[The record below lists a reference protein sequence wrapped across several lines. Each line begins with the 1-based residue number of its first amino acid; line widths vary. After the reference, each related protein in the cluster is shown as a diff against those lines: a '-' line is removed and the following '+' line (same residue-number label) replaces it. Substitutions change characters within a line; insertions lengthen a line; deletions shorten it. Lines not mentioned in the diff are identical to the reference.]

1 MTKKELPNGQDLK
14 PVKEVKEVKPVVQE
28 SIKKQGNSKVEKEV
42 QQIERKID
50 EAEKKIQEME
60 AHIATLTFDEN
71 NQHLDTLS
79 NYEEAKNQLET
90 MMSNWELKMSEI

>member
-1 MTKKELPNGQDLK
+1 
-14 PVKEVKEVKPVVQE
+14 
-28 SIKKQGNSKVEKEV
+28 V

-90 MMSNWELKMSEI
+90 LMSNWELKMSEI